1 MGRPER
7 PHAARP
13 AAAALLLALAALAAG
28 CSHLGYYGQAVAGH
42 MDLLHRAQPVA
53 ELIADPATAPA
64 LRERL
69 ALAQRMRDF
78 AVTELGLPDNRS
90 YRSFSDLQRPAAV
103 WNVVAAPALSL
114 TLKTWCFPVAGC
126 VGYRGYFDRQRAE
139 ATAARLRAAGHD
151 VLVYPVPAY
160 STLGRLDW
168 LGGDPLL
175 STFIGWPEGQLARL
189 IFHELAH
196 QVVYVGDDMTFNES
210 YASAVDRLG
219 VRRWLAAHGSAQ
231 ARAEHAR
238 FEQRRARLRAL
249 VHAAR
254 AELEAV
260 YTSDQPEAGQRAAK
274 AAVFERLRDEHRRLR
289 AGEWAGFAGYDAWFA
304 SANNAALGIFAA
316 YDDLVPGFEGL
327 YLRCGGDFACLHGQ
341 ARLLAGLPKDER
353 HARLREA
360 ASAAAPSDP
369 GPGQPGATYRGS
381 SPH

>member
-103 WNVVAAPALSL
+103 WNVVAAPELSL

-126 VGYRGYFDRQRAE
+126 VGYRGYFDRRRAE
-139 ATAARLRAAGHD
+139 ATAARLRAAGYE

-160 STLGRLDW
+160 STLGWLDW

-175 STFIGWPEGQLARL
+175 STFIGWPEGELARL

-196 QVVYVGDDMTFNES
+196 QLVYVRDDMTFNES

-219 VRRWLAAHGSAQ
+219 VQRWLAAHGSPA
-231 ARAEHAR
+231 AHEAHAR
-238 FEQRRARLRAL
+238 FEQRRAQFRAL
-249 VHAAR
+249 VQAAR
-254 AELEAV
+254 SELEAV
-260 YTSDQPEAGQRAAK
+260 YASGRPAAEQRAAK
-274 AAVFERLRDEHRRLR
+274 AEVYARLRAGHRRLR
-289 AGEWAGFAGYDAWFA
+289 DGEWGGFAGHDAWFA
-304 SANNAALGIFAA
+304 NANNAALGIFAA

-327 YLRCGGDFACLHGQ
+327 YRRCGGDFVCLHDQ
-341 ARLLAGLPKDER
+341 ARQLAGLPKDER
-353 HARLREA
+353 HARLR
-360 ASAAAPSDP
+360 AAAQH
-369 GPGQPGATYRGS
+369 GPP
-381 SPH
+381 PP